1 MVSIKDPLPAHSV
14 VGVLGYGASGQAATR
29 LLRHVGK
36 VVVVADAHRKEPPP
50 AIEGVRF
57 NIGSHDVEDAT
68 AVVLSPSFNP
78 QWPENQAKA
87 SLNTLFRRSCEGEI
101 ELVGEIELALRA
113 FDRPCIVI
121 GGTDGKSTTAAVT
134 HALSDA
140 FDTPA
145 LLGGNSWT
153 ALSACILDPAHRSA
167 AVGVV
172 EISAFQLHEPHK
184 IRPAVAVLTNIAADH
199 LDHYENFEAYAHAKL
214 SMFMHQG
221 PGDTAVLFGGDPR
234 IRAFGQTLQERG
246 VSVLWFDNAPLT
258 SIDGAGEDGEQIVVR
273 RGDIEVEIPFDAMR
287 VLGPHNRR
295 NVMASVL
302 AWISLIGRAPDR
314 VKLTQALQE
323 FRGLP
328 HRVRFV
334 KEVNGVAYY
343 NDSKATNVHA
353 ACVGIASMRRP
364 TIAIVGGV
372 EKHLSL
378 DALWPA
384 LGPQGRMIIAIG
396 ELQERLVQEAP
407 ASLPVLRAA
416 SMEEAVCMAHN
427 EARDGDA
434 VLLAPTSSSFDMF
447 SSFEARGDAFEA
459 AVQRLDDTRS

>member
-1 MVSIKDPLPAHSV
+1 MVSIKDPLPAHTV
-14 VGVLGYGASGQAATR
+14 VGVLGYGASGEAATR

-36 VVVVADAHRKEPPP
+36 DVVVADAHRKDPPP

-57 NIGSHDVEDAT
+57 NIGSHDIEDVT

-78 QWPENQAKA
+78 QWPENIAKP
-87 SLNTLFRRSCEGEI
+87 SLKELFHRSHDGEI
-101 ELVGEIELALRA
+101 ELISEIELALRS

-121 GGTDGKSTTAAVT
+121 GGTDGKSTTAAIT
-134 HALSDA
+134 HVLSDA
-140 FDTPA
+140 FDTSA

-153 ALSACILDPAHRSA
+153 ALSACVLDPAHRA
-167 AVGVV
+167 AEVGVV
-172 EISAFQLHEPHK
+172 EISAFQLHEPHN
-184 IRPAVAVLTNIAADH
+184 IRPAVGVLTNIAADH

-221 PGDTAVLFGGDPR
+221 VGDTAVLFRGDSR

-246 VSVLWFDNAPLT
+246 VSVLWFDNSPLT
-258 SIDGAGEDGEQIVVR
+258 SNDGAGEEGGHIIVR
-273 RGDIEVEIPFDAMR
+273 RGGVELKIPFDAMR

-302 AWISLIGRAPDR
+302 AWISLTGRAPDR
-314 VKLTQALQE
+314 KRLMYALQE
-323 FRGLP
+323 FSGLP

-334 KEVNGVAYY
+334 EEIDGVAYY

-353 ACVGIASMRRP
+353 ACVGITSMRRP

-378 DALWPA
+378 QALWPA
-384 LGPQGRMIIAIG
+384 LASKGRMVIAIG
-396 ELQERLVQEAP
+396 ELQDRLVQEAP
-407 ASLPVLRAA
+407 RALTVLRAA
-416 SMEEAVCMAHN
+416 SMEEAVRMAHD

-459 AVQRLDDTRS
+459 AVHGLVGTRA